1 MVATALAAAAQ
12 NAQKNERKKIRVN
25 GEQTLSD
32 VARIVCGD
40 VRLAALLGDLNA
52 ALPAAGL
59 LPAGTVV
66 VCPGKAEAQAFARKM
81 GFTLGFDPRGSNGT
95 AARKKWAA
103 HQGPGAQR
111 APVDIVAL
119 ARSLVA
125 RGVAPAEAGKRIAK
139 QCGESELK
147 ALAAAAE
154 PAVRQ
159 VAAHAEAHALFPKAS
174 SKIAVARSV
183 LDATVRPGGLR
194 ALIEALARDADAGR
208 ALLQACAVAPA
219 LRAALVDEA
228 PRVVALVQSAR
239 AIASLE
245 RGARDATLA
254 KDLSGPQ
261 LRPIVDALVDGV
273 EPLAGERLAAAGI
286 DAEADAL
293 LKHME
298 MLRGALRQAEDGL
311 GRASLDVIRALAGGL
326 DVSRLP
332 RPWPLLGA
340 VCRDLGKAVDAAPAT
355 ARDAGLGGLVPK
367 KLSSGEG
374 MQVARLT
381 VAELQVRAAACAR
394 AVDEGEAFAE
404 RLAPVVVELF
414 GLMRP
419 PPAVD
424 GGTPQA
430 RKARRRMAFDH
441 AMACRKGGVSPEG
454 IASVVTD
461 VLERA
466 RLGGHAGAQRLS
478 RAQMQALDQAARGVA
493 VPLTIHRQQMSELGR
508 ALVVAAMALDRE
520 MGQGL
525 VRTTGR
531 EAFVGAAVR
540 HAGRVLSA
548 AACQIG

>member
-1 MVATALAAAAQ
+1 MVATALAAAVQ
-12 NAQKNERKKIRVN
+12 NAQQNERKKIRVN
-25 GEQTLSD
+25 GQQSLSD

-52 ALPAAGL
+52 ALPTTGL
-59 LPAGTVV
+59 LPSGTVV

-81 GFTLGFDPRGSNGT
+81 GFTLGFDPKGGNGT
-95 AARKKWAA
+95 DARKKWAA
-103 HQGPGAQR
+103 HQGPACQQ
-111 APVDIVAL
+111 APVDVVAL
-119 ARSLVA
+119 ARSLVT

-139 QCGESELK
+139 QCGDAELQ

-154 PAVRQ
+154 PALRQ
-159 VAAHAEAHALFPKAS
+159 VATHAEAHALFPKAAAR
-174 SKIAVARSV
+174 IASARSV
-183 LDATVRPGGLR
+183 LDATLRPGGFR
-194 ALIEALARDADAGR
+194 ALVDALARDGEAGR
-208 ALLQACAVAPA
+208 KLLEACAVAPA
-219 LRAALVDEA
+219 LRAALVEEA
-228 PRVVALVQSAR
+228 PRVVALVKKAR
-239 AIASLE
+239 DLAALE

-254 KDLSGPQ
+254 RDPAGKQ
-261 LRPIVDALVDGV
+261 LRPIVDAIVDGV
-273 EPLAGERLAAAGI
+273 EPLAGDRLAAAGV
-286 DAEADAL
+286 DAESEAL

-298 MLRGALRQAEDGL
+298 TLRGALRQAEDGL
-311 GRASLDVIRALAGGL
+311 GRSSLDVIRAVARGL

-340 VCRDLGKAVDAAPAT
+340 VCRDLGRAVDAAPAT
-355 ARDAGLGGLVPK
+355 ARDAGLGGLVQR

-374 MQVARLT
+374 LPVGRLT

-441 AMACRKGGVSPEG
+441 AMACAKGGASPEG
-454 IASVVTD
+454 IQAVVAD
-461 VLERA
+461 VLDRA
-466 RLGGHAGAQRLS
+466 RLAGHAGAQRLT
-478 RAQMQALDQAARGVA
+478 RAQLQAVDQAARGVA

-525 VRTTGR
+525 ARPTGR
-531 EAFVGAAVR
+531 EAFVAAAVR